1 MKNGKIPQSK
11 SLKLVKYR
19 NLINQFMIGVLNRN
33 YKKAHEVP
41 TVKFLYIHCKET
53 LHFYKTKK
61 LYLVDSYC
69 FVFLAWIMKYD
80 CQQFNS

>member
-33 YKKAHEVP
+33 YKNAHEVP
-41 TVKFLYIHCKET
+41 TVKFLYTHCKET
-53 LHFYKTKK
+53 LQ
-61 LYLVDSYC
+61 
-69 FVFLAWIMKYD
+69 FV
-80 CQQFNS
+80 

>member
-33 YKKAHEVP
+33 YKKTHEVP
-41 TVKFLYIHCKET
+41 TVKFLYTIV
-53 LHFYKTKK
+53 KK
-61 LYLVDSYC
+61 LYT
-69 FVFLAWIMKYD
+69 FTKG
-80 CQQFNS
+80 